1 MQHNYFLN
9 DNIVDE
15 KWVKLLSD
23 NKKLPQNRIAELRKR
38 KKLSQAQLAKETGL
52 TRQAI
57 SLYEIGKR
65 EPKLETWV
73 KLANFFNVPV
83 SYLNGYEN
91 ISFYNMRMDT
101 FKDISKGKKNSFVMG
116 NLTPKEKDDL
126 GGLVYSFASVL
137 APYIQKIP
145 NDILNDDSIKKEIS
159 NYNKIRNNILNEITA
174 LILYLGEWN
183 TEYSEAN
190 KEKKL
195 KDKIQMENKLMQKNE
210 EILKKINNLASKNG
224 TISINKYYK

>member
-1 MQHNYFLN
+1 MYMS
-9 DNIVDE
+9 E
-15 KWVKLLSD
+15 
-23 NKKLPQNRIAELRKR
+23 NKKPHNRIAELRKE
-38 KKLSQAQLAKETGL
+38 KGL
-52 TRQAI
+52 TLQQVADAI
-57 SLYEIGKR
+57 GVGNNTISRYENGKR

-101 FKDISKGKKNSFVMG
+101 FKAISKGKTNSFVMG

-145 NDILNDDSIKKEIS
+145 NDILNDDSIKEEIS

-174 LILYLGEWN
+174 LILYLSEWN

>member
-1 MQHNYFLN
+1 
-9 DNIVDE
+9 
-15 KWVKLLSD
+15 
-23 NKKLPQNRIAELRKR
+23 
-38 KKLSQAQLAKETGL
+38 
-52 TRQAI
+52 
-57 SLYEIGKR
+57 
-65 EPKLETWV
+65 
-73 KLANFFNVPV
+73 
-83 SYLNGYEN
+83 
-91 ISFYNMRMDT
+91 
-101 FKDISKGKKNSFVMG
+101 MG

-145 NDILNDDSIKKEIS
+145 NDILNDDSIKEEIS

-174 LILYLGEWN
+174 LILYLSEWN